1 MARIAPI
8 KFPAADDQWMLGRGG
23 CAHDTVPLPSAR
35 QERFCCDGRCVQGR
49 ECPAVHPC
57 ITAPAGDGGS
67 AQAGRSL
74 LQTAAKLVFAMAIGA
89 LVARGFLALLAAAA
103 H

>member
-8 KFPAADDQWMLGRGG
+8 KFPAADAQWMLGRGG
-23 CAHDTVPLPSAR
+23 CAHDTVPLPPAR

-57 ITAPAGDGGS
+57 ITAPAGDGAS
-67 AQAGRSL
+67 AQSGRSL
-74 LQTAAKLVFAMAIGA
+74 LPVAKWAFAVAMGM
-89 LVARGFLALLAAAA
+89 LVARGFLALLAAA